1 MNTCSTENNSST
13 KALLSLYMDGKNVS
27 TEDIASSLKMI
38 ASISDPYIAVDEL
51 YLISM
56 YKYLLSEVDKE
67 ILNDTAGEVEPRV
80 PSLDV
85 SSLKSVL
92 TYCKLNLA
100 KSLRSGVV
108 SFPSEL
114 LSIVTIDNLSQLD
127 DLATISLLAFFIG
140 VFSNESSYLSL
151 ASKIAELIL
160 NFMKDSGEVD
170 VLFLHE
176 IGGYSKDKSRVS
188 VFIMMTLYEKLTDD
202 ERVQKYL
209 AKLDPYTGG
218 LFQTIDVEKRMLCR
232 LLEKAAPFCCALPK
246 SARYQEEI
254 PGLVKIE
261 TDGFSYVSSKE
272 NKVGIGSI
280 SYKGDII
287 IPSFAPH
294 VLPLGK
300 SDLYGLNEPICINGE
315 VKYGNV
321 KMWNRVKS
329 MDSYGSHHVHSNVTC
344 TEKAITL
351 ESFLWSANKDH
362 ELSMVFFLRGNSIQI
377 EEKIYQS
384 GGLER
389 VFAKTSK
396 IDVQLADRVLQIH
409 LNKQTSVE
417 LIPLAGQEFFWNSDF
432 ILAFPYIPGRVLS
445 LELVMGEKD

>member
-1 MNTCSTENNSST
+1 MNTCSSENGSST
-13 KALLSLYMDGKNVS
+13 KALLSLYMDGKNVD
-27 TEDIASSLKMI
+27 TEDIDASLNMI
-38 ASISDPYIAVDEL
+38 VSTSDPYIAVDEL

-56 YKYLLSEVDKE
+56 YKYLLGEASADKLSDVAE
-67 ILNDTAGEVEPRV
+67 RVEKQIP
-80 PSLDV
+80 PLDV
-85 SSLKSVL
+85 LNLKSVL
-92 TYCKLNLA
+92 THCKLNLVNA
-100 KSLRSGVV
+100 LRSRAV
-108 SFPSEL
+108 SFPSEMV
-114 LSIVTIDNLSQLD
+114 SIVTISGLSELD

-140 VFSNESSYLSL
+140 VFSDNSKYLAL

-176 IGGYSKDKSRVS
+176 IGKYSKDKCRVS

-202 ERVQKYL
+202 DRVQKYL

-232 LLEKAAPFCCALPK
+232 LLEKATPICCTLPK
-246 SARYQEEI
+246 KSRCLEEPSALI
-254 PGLVKIE
+254 KIE

-272 NKVGIGSI
+272 KKVGIGSI

-287 IPSFAPH
+287 VPSFAPH

-300 SDLYGLNEPICINGE
+300 SDLYGLNEPICTNGE
-315 VKYGNV
+315 VKDGNI

-329 MDSYGSHHVHSNVTC
+329 IDSYGSHHVHSNVTC
-344 TEKAITL
+344 TEKAIAL
-351 ESFLWSANKDH
+351 ESFLWSAEKDQ
-362 ELSMVFFLRGNSIQI
+362 ELSMVLFLRGSSILM
-377 EEKIYQS
+377 EEKRYQS

-389 VFAKTSK
+389 VLVKTSR
-396 IDVQLADRVLQIH
+396 IDVQLTDKVLQIH

-432 ILAFPYIPGRVLS
+432 ILAFPYTSGRVLS
-445 LELVMGEKD
+445 LELIMGE